1 MKNYRSYKRVDPVY
15 FSGEIFFPVG
25 LLFVAAL
32 ISYFLLYF
40 IGLGFAVFFNAAIAW
55 CGYFYF
61 FYYGKSSASI
71 SLEFLFG
78 VIMITAL
85 LLFVDYGVYA
95 LVTYQKT
102 GTFNGL
108 YFSIWLSVLLGA
120 PLVYYT
126 HYFGS
131 NHYAQVNLASTY
143 FKATFSVYH
152 DRELLMYIDS
162 IAFVNSSKHVISDIK
177 LENNICFYSEEEL
190 SEMETQTKY
199 YHLNQ
204 SAFSGLIH
212 IPFDADRFQMSWFS
226 IVEDRYYKIDVP
238 FPMDKL
244 ELEEEKYPLDEPKN
258 IRGKKSKRI
267 YLHIYQNGGFK
278 LYNDD
283 TVLLDFEANNE
294 TEINEEQ
301 KQEKIIANRR
311 CHRFYDNEEH
321 FSQLI
326 KRIKNS
332 NDIQEHFELKD
343 KLVVW
348 NLEFEGLDKRNYLE
362 INDNYFKYYK
372 IEKEAIA
379 EPALRH
385 LPRKLIFVHRGS
397 YLRIWMRVHIDT
409 QKLNQKIEE
418 VLAAGSENQVLFFLD
433 FKDAA
438 SKDLIFTVI
447 GNNIKLVFTGW
458 EIEIDEYRKKEIDE
472 EQLEKKE
479 DETKRA
485 LLKEGWDFVF
495 AKNYEEA
502 QKKCNALLLMD
513 HQYASAYFLETR
525 ILWYT
530 KGFEACF
537 NKRQYYFAK
546 TQHEPPVNALIYNNY
561 GCILD
566 IELRYEESL
575 PYFEKAIEINPK
587 EPIFVCN
594 LGEMYYKLKE
604 PEKALKEIRKA
615 KMMGYTSAML
625 TEIITNKGKINSD
638 KSVLK

>member
-40 IGLGFAVFFNAAIAW
+40 IGLGFAVFFNAALAW
-55 CGYFYF
+55 CGYFF
-61 FYYGKSSASI
+61 FYYYGRSRTGI
-71 SLEFLFG
+71 SVEFLFG

-102 GTFNGL
+102 GNFNGL
-108 YFSIWLSVLLGA
+108 YFSIWLVVLLGT
-120 PLVYYT
+120 PLAYYT

-131 NHYAQVNLASTY
+131 HYYKQVNLASTY

-162 IAFVNSSKHVISDIK
+162 IAFVNSSKHMISDIK

-199 YHLNQ
+199 YHLNK

-212 IPFDADRFQMSWFS
+212 IPFDADRFQISWFS

-238 FPMDKL
+238 FLMDKL
-244 ELEEEKYPLDEPKN
+244 EIEEEKYPLDEPKN

-278 LYNDD
+278 IYNDD
-283 TVLLDFEANNE
+283 TVLLDFEANSP
-294 TEINEEQ
+294 TEIKEEL
-301 KQEKIIANRR
+301 KQEKIITHRR
-311 CHRFYDNEEH
+311 SHNYYDNEER
-321 FSQLI
+321 FSKLI
-326 KRIKNS
+326 ESIKNS
-332 NDIQEHFELKD
+332 NNIQERFGLKD

-348 NLEFEGLDKRNYLE
+348 NLEFQGLDKRNYLE

-372 IEKEAIA
+372 IEKEDILQ
-379 EPALRH
+379 PALRH
-385 LPRKLIFVHRGS
+385 LPKKIIFVHRGS
-397 YLRIWMRVHIDT
+397 HLRTWMRVHIDI

-418 VLAAGSENQVLFFLD
+418 VLSAGSENEVLFLLD

-438 SKDLIFTVI
+438 AKDLIFSVLANDKKVI
-447 GNNIKLVFTGW
+447 FTDW

-472 EQLEKKE
+472 EHLEKQE

-485 LLKEGWDFVF
+485 LLKEGWDFIF

-502 QKKCNALLLMD
+502 QIKCDALQAMD
-513 HQYASAYFLETR
+513 PQYASAYFLETR

-566 IELRYEESL
+566 RELRYEESL

-604 PEKALKEIRKA
+604 PEKALKEARRA
-615 KMMGYTSAML
+615 KMMGYESDML
-625 TEIITNKGKINSD
+625 TEIITNKGKIDLINQ
-638 KSVLK
+638 